1 MNNENKKVLE
11 TSVLLSESE
20 LSELINSLEMSIK
33 GVDRFMIHLKDR
45 GNPLALINN
54 LTDDSICKEMLIK
67 KNRIEEI
74 RVKMLLA
81 KIDIEKQKIANN

>member
-20 LSELINSLEMSIK
+20 LSELVDSLEKSIK
-33 GVDRFMIHLKDR
+33 SVDRLIIHLKDR
-45 GNPLALINN
+45 NNPLSLINKI
-54 LTDDSICKEMLIK
+54 TDDAICKDMLIK

-81 KIDIEKQKIANN
+81 KIDIEKQKISQN